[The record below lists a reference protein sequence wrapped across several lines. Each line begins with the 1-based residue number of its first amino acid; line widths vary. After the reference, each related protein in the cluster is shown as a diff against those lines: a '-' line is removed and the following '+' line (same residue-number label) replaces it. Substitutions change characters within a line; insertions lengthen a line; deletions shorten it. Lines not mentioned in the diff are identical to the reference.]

1 MTYLSTLLAAP
12 SNEASARS
20 RPRGK
25 SAVWGRLVERLRRWS
40 LRHGTLDELNRLS
53 DAQLRDIGIERP
65 DLDNAVDRRLDEL
78 QRY

>member
-1 MTYLSTLLAAP
+1 
-12 SNEASARS
+12 
-20 RPRGK
+20 
-25 SAVWGRLVERLRRWS
+25 VERLRRWS